1 MSKNKLFADAVTDA
15 KTLKETALANAKL
28 AIEESL
34 APKVQSMISNQLNE
48 MEEEED
54 GKSLEEI
61 LNEMEGEEVPENPED
76 YTQQPGY
83 IHEDEEL
90 EGGEEGEEEVAELTV
105 DELKDVIRDVMA
117 ELGAGEEEPEM
128 EPEMEPEF
136 EEEEEDIDL
145 DEILNEMGTASIDP
159 SHAAAAVADELLSM
173 IKSAVSK
180 APELARKIQATLE
193 DLGSAAGS
201 AMRSEAKELEEAKK
215 IISNKTKQLS
225 EVNLLNSKLLNLNR
239 IFKANNLTESQ
250 KVKAVNAFDRATTVK
265 EVENTYQTLKE
276 SLVNSSRTQIKENK
290 GFASKPLGEAKKELI
305 VEGNDFVARMQKLA
319 GIK

>member
-61 LNEMEGEEVPENPED
+61 LNEMEGEETEEMEVP
-76 YTQQPGY
+76 
-83 IHEDEEL
+83 EL
-90 EGGEEGEEEVAELTV
+90 EGGSEEFEEPSEEGLGEDEVGELTV

-145 DEILNEMGTASIDP
+145 DEILNEMGTTTIDP
-159 SHAAAAVADELLSM
+159 SNAAAAGADELLNM

-180 APELARKIQATLE
+180 APELARKIQAALE

-276 SLVNSSRTQIKENK
+276 SLVVSSRTQIKENK

-305 VEGNDFVARMQKLA
+305 VESNDFVARMQKLA

>member
-61 LNEMEGEEVPENPED
+61 LNEMEGEETEEMEAP
-76 YTQQPGY
+76 
-83 IHEDEEL
+83 EL
-90 EGGEEGEEEVAELTV
+90 EGGSEEFKEPSEEGLGEDEVGELTV

-145 DEILNEMGTASIDP
+145 DEILNEMGTSSIDP
-159 SHAAAAVADELLSM
+159 SHAAASGLDNIISM
-173 IKSAVSK
+173 VKSAVAKSPEMASK
-180 APELARKIQATLE
+180 IAEFIKGLPAGA
-193 DLGSAAGS
+193 GAAL
-201 AMRSEAKELEEAKK
+201 RSEAKELEEAKK